1 MAEMLLMVESLFF
14 VVVFVAGFGG
24 GRFFY
29 RGTNY
34 HQLILTDLTLS
45 RQNID
50 GRIIASQHII
60 DATNINQPSPLTDYS

>member
-1 MAEMLLMVESLFF
+1 MAEMLLMVVSLFF
-14 VVVFVAGFGG
+14 VVVEAGFRG

-60 DATNINQPSPLTDYS
+60 DASNIDQPSPSTDDS